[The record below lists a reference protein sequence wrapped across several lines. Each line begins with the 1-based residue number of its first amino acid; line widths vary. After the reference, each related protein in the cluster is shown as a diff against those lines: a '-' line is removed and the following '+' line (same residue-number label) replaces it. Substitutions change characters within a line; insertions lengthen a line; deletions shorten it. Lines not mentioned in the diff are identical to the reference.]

1 MAVMFE
7 LALLVSLVVGLP
19 LLIVKRVCRGIE
31 REIASWVPAR
41 TDRHR
46 YQHVTVIAQP
56 RRAQQLAGD
65 WWPHERWS
73 PPHG

>member
-19 LLIVKRVCRGIE
+19 LLLVKRVCRGIE

-41 TDRHR
+41 TDRRR

-56 RRAQQLAGD
+56 RSARQLARD
-65 WWPHERWS
+65 WWPRERWS